1 MITYVRNSIFESNA
15 QVLVNTV
22 NTVGVMGK
30 GLAYEFKKLY
40 PDMFKNYQKFCDSN
54 QFQIGQLYLY
64 KTEHKWVLNFPTK
77 ENWRKPS
84 ELEYIELGL
93 QKFVDNFE
101 LKGIKSIA
109 FPMLGC
115 GNGGLEWSDVKPVM
129 EKYLKK
135 LPIDI
140 YIHIYEKDKYEPE
153 HASPKEVQKWLHQAP
168 ELISFNE
175 FNQELIDLCG
185 LVCSIKVEDIEIEAT
200 YQDECFILKSK
211 HNDVILSKDDLANI
225 WHTLQMNGYI
235 NANMVS
241 SELSKNFKEIG
252 TFLSKLEYITLSQ
265 TGDIE
270 QENLSLRLLAYKKT
284 TQSNSKV
291 NQVA

>member
-30 GLAYEFKKLY
+30 GLAHEFKKLY
-40 PDMFKNYQKFCDSN
+40 PDMFKSYQKFCDSN

-77 ENWRKPS
+77 KNWRKPS

-101 LKGIKSIA
+101 CMGIKSIA

-115 GNGGLEWSDVKPVM
+115 GNGGLDWSDVKPIM
-129 EKYLKK
+129 EKYLKR
-135 LPIDI
+135 LPMDI

-153 HASPKEVQKWLHQAP
+153 HTSQKEVQKWLHQAP

-175 FNQELIDLCG
+175 FYQELIELCG
-185 LVCSIKVEDIEIEAT
+185 LVCSIKVENTEYEVT
-200 YQDECFILKSK
+200 YQDECFVIKSK
-211 HNDVILSKDDLANI
+211 QNEVILAKDDLANI

-235 NANMVS
+235 NENMVS
-241 SELSKNFKEIG
+241 SELSKTFKEIG
-252 TFLSKLEYITLSQ
+252 VFLSELEYITLSQ

-270 QENLSLRLLAYKKT
+270 QEKLSLRLLAYKKPN
-284 TQSNSKV
+284 QSASKV